1 MPIPSLQRLSLRLR
15 LTLLYSLLFA
25 VLIAGFGI
33 IVYVQTS
40 RRLYSSVD
48 DTLRTREERIIAES
62 NDTTGTSSTF
72 SVDQSVLDEISA
84 PGVYVEILRSDG
96 SVVAR
101 SSNLTADLPFRTRRR
116 IPVDAPLIETHE
128 TTNGERVR
136 VLYQQVPLPGDPNAR
151 LLVARS
157 LHPTDAALDR
167 IRIVL
172 IGGGIVFLIVAN
184 GLAYV
189 VAAPALR
196 PLRRVTGTAAEIEAT
211 ADFSRRIPGGDLP
224 GEVGE
229 LVRTL
234 NELIEKVQTTLEAHR
249 SFLADSS
256 HELRRPLAV
265 LRGNLEVLASG
276 ALPAEEREQVIAET
290 EAESRRMSRILS
302 DLLLLSQVDSRLILQ
317 LRSLDLGELLQ
328 SIADHERQRF
338 PDRPIEVDVPETP
351 VRMSGDEQRVRQIIE
366 NLVENAARYSAEGKP
381 IHISMRHNGRFAVT
395 EIRDE
400 GPGMTEEES
409 RHAFERFFRGA
420 RGRRQHTD
428 GSGLGLAIVRHIAEA
443 HGGGVALTSTPAGTV
458 VRVELPLSISKL

>member
-1 MPIPSLQRLSLRLR
+1 MSLRIR
-15 LTLLYSLLFA
+15 LTLVYSLLFTA
-25 VLIAGFGI
+25 LIAGFGI
-33 IVYVQTS
+33 IVYTQTS
-40 RRLYSSVD
+40 KRLYSSVD
-48 DTLRTREERIIAES
+48 DTLRTREERILSES
-62 NDTTGTSSTF
+62 SDASDGSATF
-72 SVDQSVLDEISA
+72 TVDQSVLDEIGS
-84 PGVYVEILRSDG
+84 PGVYVEVLRSDG

-101 SSNLTADLPFRTRRR
+101 SANLTGDLPVRTRRR
-116 IPVDAPLIETHE
+116 IPAVEPLFETHE
-128 TTNGERVR
+128 TDNGERVR
-136 VLYQQVPLPGDPNAR
+136 VLYQQVPLAGDRAAR

-172 IGGGIVFLIVAN
+172 IGGGILFLIVAN

-189 VAAPALR
+189 VASPALR
-196 PLRRVTGTAAEIEAT
+196 PLRQVSGTAAEIEAT
-211 ADFSRRIPGGDLP
+211 ADFSRRIPGEDQP

-234 NELIEKVQTTLEAHR
+234 NELIEKVQTTLDAHR

-276 ALPAEEREQVIAET
+276 ALPPEEREQVIAET

-302 DLLLLSQVDSRLILQ
+302 DLLLLSQVDARLILQ
-317 LRSLDLGELLQ
+317 LRPLDLGDLVNR
-328 SIADHERQRF
+328 IAEQARQRF
-338 PDRPIEVDVPETP
+338 PDRAIEVEAPDAPLRV
-351 VRMSGDEQRVRQIIE
+351 SGDEQRVRQIVE
-366 NLVENAARYSAEGKP
+366 NLVENAARYSADGMP

-400 GPGMTEEES
+400 GPGMSEEEV

-420 RGRRQHTD
+420 RGRRQHYD

-443 HGGGVALTSTPAGTV
+443 HGGGVALTSSREGTI
-458 VRVELPLSISKL
+458 VRVELPLSTSKS

>member
-1 MPIPSLQRLSLRLR
+1 MSLRLR
-15 LTLLYSLLFA
+15 LTLVYSLLFA

-48 DTLRTREERIIAES
+48 DTLRTREERILSES
-62 NDTTGTSSTF
+62 SDAADAAGTFT
-72 SVDQSVLDEISA
+72 VDQSVLDEISA
-84 PGVYVEILRSDG
+84 PGVYVEVLRSDG
-96 SVVAR
+96 SVVAH
-101 SSNLTADLPFRTRRR
+101 SSNLSGDLPFRTRRR
-116 IPVDAPLIETHE
+116 IPADSPLIETHE
-128 TTNGERVR
+128 TDNGERVR
-136 VLYQQVPLPGDPNAR
+136 VLYQQVPLAGDSGAR

-196 PLRRVTGTAAEIEAT
+196 PLRRVSGTAAEIEAT
-211 ADFSRRIPGGDLP
+211 ADFSRRIPGEDQP

-234 NELIEKVQTTLEAHR
+234 NELIAKVQTTLDAHR

-276 ALPAEEREQVIAET
+276 ALPPDEREQVIAET

-302 DLLLLSQVDSRLILQ
+302 DLLMLSQVDARLILQ
-317 LRSLDLGELLQ
+317 LRSLDLGDL
-328 SIADHERQRF
+328 IGRIVDHERQRF
-338 PDRPIEVDVPETP
+338 PDRPIEVDLPDAP
-351 VRMSGDEQRVRQIIE
+351 VRISGDEQRVRQIIE
-366 NLVENAARYSAEGKP
+366 NLVENAARYSEEGKP

-395 EIRDE
+395 EVRDE
-400 GPGMTEEES
+400 GPGMSEEEV

-443 HGGGVALTSTPAGTV
+443 HGGGVALTSTREGTV
-458 VRVELPLSISKL
+458 VRVELPLSINKT

>member
-1 MPIPSLQRLSLRLR
+1 
-15 LTLLYSLLFA
+15 LTLVYSLLFA

-48 DTLRTREERIIAES
+48 DTLRTREERILSES
-62 NDTTGTSSTF
+62 QDATGGTATF
-72 SVDQSVLDEISA
+72 TVDQSVLDEIGS
-84 PGVYVEILRSDG
+84 PGVYVEILKSDG

-101 SSNLTADLPFRTRRR
+101 SSNLTGDLPFRTRRR
-116 IPVDAPLIETHE
+116 LPSDAPLIETH
-128 TTNGERVR
+128 TTDNGERVR
-136 VLYQQVPLPGDPNAR
+136 VLYQQVPLPGDTGAR
-151 LLVARS
+151 LVLARS

-172 IGGGIVFLIVAN
+172 IGGGLVFLIVAN

-196 PLRRVTGTAAEIEAT
+196 PLREATGTAREIEAT
-211 ADFSRRIPGGDLP
+211 ADFSRRIPGNDRP

-234 NELIEKVQTTLEAHR
+234 NELIAKVETTLEAHR

-276 ALPAEEREQVIAET
+276 ALLRDEREQVIDET
-290 EAESRRMSRILS
+290 EAESRRMSRILA
-302 DLLLLSQVDSRLILQ
+302 DLLMLSQVDARLILQ
-317 LRSLDLGELLQ
+317 LQTLDLADLLRR
-328 SIADHERQRF
+328 IAEHERQRF
-338 PDRPIEVDVPETP
+338 PERIIDIDVPDAPIQVEA
-351 VRMSGDEQRVRQIIE
+351 DEQRVRQIIE
-366 NLVENAARYSAEGKP
+366 NLVENAARYSEPGRA
-381 IHISMRHNGRFAVT
+381 IHIAARQSGRFAVA
-395 EIRDE
+395 EVRDE
-400 GPGMTEEES
+400 GSGMSEEEV

-420 RGRRQHTD
+420 RGRRSHSE

-443 HGGGVALTSTPAGTV
+443 HGGGVALTSTPAGTI
-458 VRVELPLSISKL
+458 VRVEFPLSISNR

>member
-1 MPIPSLQRLSLRLR
+1 MSLRLR
-15 LTLLYSLLFA
+15 LTLVYSLLFA

-40 RRLYSSVD
+40 KRLYSSVD
-48 DTLRTREERIIAES
+48 DTLRTREERILSES
-62 NDTTGTSSTF
+62 RDANEGAGTFT
-72 SVDQSVLDEISA
+72 VDQSVLDEISA
-84 PGVYVEILRSDG
+84 PGVYVEVLRSDG

-101 SSNLTADLPFRTRRR
+101 SSNLSSDLPFRTRRR
-116 IPVDAPLIETHE
+116 IPADAPLIETHE
-128 TTNGERVR
+128 TDNGERVR
-136 VLYQQVPLPGDPNAR
+136 VLYQEVPLAGDTGAH

-196 PLRRVTGTAAEIEAT
+196 PLRQVAGTAAEIEAT
-211 ADFSRRIPGGDLP
+211 ADFSRRIPGEEQP

-234 NELIEKVQTTLEAHR
+234 NELIAKVQTTLDAHR

-276 ALPAEEREQVIAET
+276 ALPPEEREHVIAET

-302 DLLLLSQVDSRLILQ
+302 DLLMLSQVDARLILQ
-317 LRSLDLGELLQ
+317 LHSLDLGALIQRVAE
-328 SIADHERQRF
+328 HERQRF
-338 PDRPIEVDVPETP
+338 PDRPIDVDVPDAP
-351 VRMSGDEQRVRQIIE
+351 LRVSGDEQRVRQILE
-366 NLVENAARYSAEGKP
+366 NLVENAARYSEAGKP
-381 IHISMRHNGRFAVT
+381 IRISMRHNGRFAVT
-395 EIRDE
+395 EVRDE
-400 GPGMTEEES
+400 GPGMSDEEV

-443 HGGGVALTSTPAGTV
+443 HGGGVALTSTREGTV
-458 VRVELPLSISKL
+458 VRVELPLSITKS